1 MTPSMKAL
9 LEQTKSTAP
18 QSGEPHPADDDFEA
32 PVSTVPLPSRGIIY
46 PPDSPLYQCESI
58 DVKAVSAN
66 EENILSSVALIKSGK
81 VLSTLMRACI
91 TNRLIDPDA
100 MLVGDRN
107 AVLVAIR
114 VSAYG
119 PAYNAKI
126 TCSECGKDT
135 EVEFNLGKVGLK
147 NLEVQPIGGPGT
159 NVFTFQLPMS
169 KKNVKFHML
178 DAAGVAALDKDI
190 DTLKKKTGQE
200 ASVTMRLQAQ
210 IIEMDGVAPEKLAR
224 AIKAMP
230 ARDSRSLR
238 LYMDDIAPGVD
249 MRQEYECS
257 SCGAQ
262 EEVDIPMGT
271 EFFWPSS

>member
-1 MTPSMKAL
+1 
-9 LEQTKSTAP
+9 LEQTKATPP
-18 QSGEPHPADDDFEA
+18 QSGEPHPADDDFEV
-32 PVSTVPLPSRGIIY
+32 PVSTVPLPSRGLIY
-46 PPDSPLYQCESI
+46 PADSALYQCESI
-58 DVKAVSAN
+58 DVKAVSAD
-66 EENILSSVALIKSGK
+66 EENILSSVSLIKSGK

-126 TCSECGKDT
+126 TCADCGEQTD
-135 EVEFNLGKVGLK
+135 VEFNLGRVGLK
-147 NLEVQPIGGPGT
+147 NLETQPLGGPGS
-159 NVFTFQLPMS
+159 NSFSFLLPLS
-169 KKNVKFHML
+169 KKNVKFKML
-178 DAAGVAALDKDI
+178 NAAEVAALDKDVEN
-190 DTLKKKTGQE
+190 LKKKTGQE

-210 IIEMDGVAPEKLAR
+210 ITEMDGVAQDKLPR

-230 ARDSRSLR
+230 ARDSRALR
-238 LYMDDIAPGVD
+238 LYMDEIAPGVD
-249 MRQEYECS
+249 MVQEYECS
-257 SCGAQ
+257 ACGKQ